1 MAKTAIIL
9 GASGLVGNEV
19 LIQLIADADF
29 EKIKLFVRT
38 PLSINHPKLEQH
50 IVNFDDEESFKHLIA
65 GDVLFCCLG
74 TTIKTAGSQE
84 AFKKIDH
91 HYPLVFA
98 KIAKQ
103 NGVKKHLI
111 ISSLGAN
118 KNATNFYLR
127 TKGEIEFDLS
137 NLNFESLI
145 IVRPSMLLGNRKEF
159 RLGESI
165 GKLVMKAISFLFIGK
180 LKRYK
185 AIEARDVAKAMI
197 KLSKTNSIGIT
208 VAQSDRLMQ
217 IASN

>member
-19 LIQLIADADF
+19 LIQLIADTDF
-29 EKIKLFVRT
+29 EKIKLFVRK
-38 PLSINHPKLEQH
+38 PLSINHPRLEQH
-50 IVNFDDEESFKHLIA
+50 IVNFDDVESFKHLIA
-65 GDVLFCCLG
+65 GHVLFCCLG

-84 AFKKIDH
+84 AFKKVDH
-91 HYPLVFA
+91 HYPLAFA

-103 NGVKKHLI
+103 NGVKKYLI
-111 ISSLGAN
+111 ISSIGAE
-118 KNATNFYLR
+118 KNSSSFYLR

-145 IVRPSMLLGNRKEF
+145 IVRPSMLLGNRNGF

-165 GKLVMKAISFLFIGK
+165 GKMVMKAISFLFIGN

-185 AIEARDVAKAMI
+185 AIEARDVAKAMVKI
-197 KLSKTNSIGIT
+197 SKTNTLGIT
-208 VAQSDRLMQ
+208 IAQSDKLME
-217 IASN
+217 IAGN